1 MKVILLEDVNK
12 IGKKGEIKEVKDG
25 YAHNFLFAKKLA
37 VPATKQN
44 LDAVDKQKDLK
55 EEVQKKNL
63 KQALD
68 NRLLKSLS

>member
-25 YAHNFLFAKKLA
+25 YAHHFLFAKKLA

-44 LDAVDKQKDLK
+44 LDAVDRQRFKRK
-55 EEVQKKNL
+55 EAKKNL
-63 KQALD
+63 KQAWYIVCTCPV
-68 NRLLKSLS
+68 S